1 MHEITVG
8 ISRKFPISGERQIE
22 WSFIRRGRI
31 REFPR
36 WDRVWPNGNCP
47 ASDWSGN
54 KGNMVC
60 GKRDANGKTKNV
72 IRFRAS
78 LSRTDVDSISGI
90 VYIAYMFLEKK
101 KKKTCY
107 RSVGIIFNLG
117 SILEDLNLIL
127 RDKNAVIVLHLLLFT
142 LLRDMNIFSFW
153 GIVSCGGFWIFWSI
167 LKFDFTARW

>member
-1 MHEITVG
+1 
-8 ISRKFPISGERQIE
+8 
-22 WSFIRRGRI
+22 
-31 REFPR
+31 
-36 WDRVWPNGNCP
+36 
-47 ASDWSGN
+47 
-54 KGNMVC
+54 MVC

-90 VYIAYMFLEKK
+90 VYSLYVSRKE

-142 LLRDMNIFSFW
+142 LLRDMNIFSF
-153 GIVSCGGFWIFWSI
+153 
-167 LKFDFTARW
+167 